1 MEFYSTRN
9 KSYRLSGEQA
19 VIAGIAP
26 DGGLFFLRR
35 RKLPVDKLRILY
47 IINIHNIQG

>member
-26 DGGLFFLRR
+26 DGGLFC
-35 RKLPVDKLRILY
+35 PVSCPVTTGKS
-47 IINIHNIQG
+47 